1 MGEKKNIEYKY
12 FQIIRKM
19 KKMLL
24 KGSTFYCL
32 KLNIIDSQTINAGAK
47 EVLFNYNGDALKK
60 MQNGVDK
67 LATVVGVTLGPKG
80 GNVVL
85 ETKYGSPKI
94 VNDGVTVAKE
104 VDLADP
110 VENIGVKLVRQAASK
125 TNESAG
131 DGTSTAIILSAA
143 MIREG
148 MKILAAGSNPTQLVK
163 GIEKT
168 VKSIVEL
175 IKKQATTIRSNE
187 DLINIATVSAGYN
200 SEIGKLISD
209 AMIKVGKQ
217 GVVTLQESKTATDV
231 LTFVEGMQ
239 FDRGYTSPYFVTD
252 PEKMICEYNCCKVLL
267 VDKKITNA
275 KEIVNILEITHRNEF
290 PLMVMADDIEQ
301 EVLSILVV
309 NKLRGNLKVVAVK
322 APGFGDRK
330 TQYLEDLAIMTGAT
344 LVKEDLGISLDRV
357 DISILGKAAKIEIGK
372 EQCTIVG
379 DGTFQNQVNARVTQ
393 IKNQRLITEQTYEK
407 GKLDERVARLS
418 GGVALL
424 NVGAQ
429 TETELKE
436 KKLRVE
442 DALCATKAAVEEGLV
457 AGGGSTFINL
467 SKEIDGIKSSLN
479 NEEQNIGAEI
489 VRRALLYPLR
499 LIFHNA
505 GANGSVIL
513 NKVFHGIK
521 QNFGYNA
528 ATGKYV
534 DLMLDGVVDPTKVIR
549 CLLENSSSVARSF
562 LTSDCIIY
570 EIREDSK
577 APLGEIEYD

>member
-1 MGEKKNIEYKY
+1 MGEKIKYKY
-12 FQIIRKM
+12 FQILRKM
-19 KKMLL
+19 KKFLL

-80 GNVVL
+80 RNVVL

-125 TNESAG
+125 TNESSG

-148 MKILAAGSNPTQLVK
+148 MKILAAGSNPTQLIK

-187 DLINIATVSAGYN
+187 DLVNIATVSAGYN

-239 FDRGYTSPYFVTD
+239 FDRGYASPYFVTD
-252 PEKMICEYNCCKVLL
+252 PEKMTCEYDCCRILL

-290 PLMVMADDIEQ
+290 PLMIMADDIEQ

-357 DISILGKAAKIEIGK
+357 DISTLGKAAKIEIGK

-407 GKLDERVARLS
+407 EKLDERAARLS

-457 AGGGSTFINL
+457 AGGGS
-467 SKEIDGIKSSLN
+467 
-479 NEEQNIGAEI
+479 
-489 VRRALLYPLR
+489 
-499 LIFHNA
+499 
-505 GANGSVIL
+505 
-513 NKVFHGIK
+513 
-521 QNFGYNA
+521 
-528 ATGKYV
+528 
-534 DLMLDGVVDPTKVIR
+534 
-549 CLLENSSSVARSF
+549 
-562 LTSDCIIY
+562 
-570 EIREDSK
+570 
-577 APLGEIEYD
+577 